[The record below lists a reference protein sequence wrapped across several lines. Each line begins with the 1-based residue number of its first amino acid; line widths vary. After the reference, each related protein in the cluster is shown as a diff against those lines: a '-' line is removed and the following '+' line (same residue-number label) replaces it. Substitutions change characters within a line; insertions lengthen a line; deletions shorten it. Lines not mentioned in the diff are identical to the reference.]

1 MVVALAGPLSEH
13 RRVIAVD
20 RPGHGWSDRPGG
32 RADAS
37 PARQA
42 DLVAEA
48 LGELG
53 VERVVVVGHSL
64 AGAAATSLALNHG
77 ECVAGLVLLSAV
89 THPWPGGIAWYYRL
103 AATPILGRLFVDTI
117 MTPVGAWGLETAAAG
132 SFSPSAG
139 PADYADATSAA
150 LVLRPDEFRWNGQD
164 VAALKAFVT
173 AQAPRYHEIDVPCAI
188 IASAED
194 TVVSTDIH
202 SRSIARKSRARGSR
216 CSRAWATR
224 STTLPAPPSSSRSTA
239 WQRRRR
245 SGPARLD
252 RRSYLVVD
260 GEAVEAVRPA
270 LRRHARA
277 RRHAHDE
284 DVAPRRRSS
293 GDDDCTLR
301 RSKEAQELAA
311 HGHARLPLH
320 GTRGGRH
327 RSLSFPRSQAR
338 RSSPWPETSFI
349 SSRFRIGFNGII

>member
-1 MVVALAGPLSEH
+1 MFLAFLILAALVGVHVLAAVVATQVIAGRIESANPPGGTFVRVVGGRLHLYDIKARGTEQGPPILLLHGATSNARDMVVALAGPLSEH

-202 SRSIARKSRARGSR
+202 SRSIARQIEGSR
-216 CSRAWATR
+216 LMVLQGMGHQIHYA
-224 STTLPAPPSSSRSTA
+224 
-239 WQRRRR
+239 
-245 SGPARLD
+245 
-252 RRSYLVVD
+252 
-260 GEAVEAVRPA
+260 
-270 LRRHARA
+270 ARA
-277 RRHAHDE
+277 TVLVEIDR
-284 DVAPRRRSS
+284 VA
-293 GDDDCTLR
+293 
-301 RSKEAQELAA
+301 AA
-311 HGHARLPLH
+311 ATVR
-320 GTRGGRH
+320 T
-327 RSLSFPRSQAR
+327 
-338 RSSPWPETSFI
+338 SPP
-349 SSRFRIGFNGII
+349 